1 MLFVFSFLK
10 VGQHF
15 TKHFVMIII
24 FLARQLHRIV
34 NQVNFKDYMPKT
46 FDKNY
51 IYHIYLR
58 GLQQKCLASKC
69 CFDRLQFGNSPD
81 SVIKLQLRI
90 QTEHFVRRKIYR
102 MQTQNHDTH
111 I

>member
-46 FDKNY
+46 FDKND
-51 IYHIYLR
+51 IYHIYLH
-58 GLQQKCLASKC
+58 GLQ
-69 CFDRLQFGNSPD
+69 NSRNVSQVNVALTGCSLEIP
-81 SVIKLQLRI
+81 QI
-90 QTEHFVRRKIYR
+90 Q
-102 MQTQNHDTH
+102 
-111 I
+111 